1 MTPTRIGLLCACA
14 YFAAFAGAA
23 PQIAKGSAA
32 QPRQDYNSGEYLYHA
47 FCASCHGDR
56 GAGNGPLADILRV
69 RPSDLTTIAARNGGV
84 FPRDRIHAAIDGRT
98 SVKEHGP
105 GNMPIWGDLLKATEG
120 RDEATITKRI
130 GALVAYIE
138 SLQVRKM

>member
-1 MTPTRIGLLCACA
+1 MTSTRIGLLCACA
-14 YFAAFAGAA
+14 YLAAFAGAA
-23 PQIAKGSAA
+23 AQTTRGSAV

-47 FCASCHGDR
+47 FCANCHGDH
-56 GAGNGPLADILRV
+56 GAGNGPLSDILHV
-69 RPSDLTTIAARNGGV
+69 RPPDLTAIAAGNGGV

-105 GNMPIWGDLLKATEG
+105 GDMPIWGDVLKATEG

-138 SLQVRKM
+138 RLQVPGM